1 MPSGFMPK
9 GTVVNQGNAAS
20 FAGHCTVEPM
30 KASISPFEAALKHSS
45 GGTIWPLG
53 DTTIRKR
60 PPLVSSTTFA
70 RCSAAP
76 CRTSS
81 AGVQVVAIRH

>member
-1 MPSGFMPK
+1 MK
-9 GTVVNQGNAAS
+9 AI
-20 FAGHCTVEPM
+20 TVEPM
-30 KASISPFEAALKHSS
+30 KASTSPLEAALKHSS

-60 PPLVSSTTFA
+60 PLVIPSTTFA

-76 CRTSS
+76 
-81 AGVQVVAIRH
+81 